1 VKYQESGVDA
11 ISAELLAIN
20 LIGKSRALRDVIAT
34 VRRIANYDVVVSI
47 YGETGTGKELVAR
60 SIHYT
65 GKRAAG
71 PLIAV
76 NCGALP
82 DSLFESELFGHE
94 KGAFTD
100 ARTEHSGLIQQA
112 ESGTLFLDEIE
123 TLPTKGQVALLRFL
137 QDGQYRR
144 VGGKRLLNAD
154 VRIIVA
160 SNVHL
165 DNLLALPG
173 QFREDLYYRINV
185 LPIQI
190 PPLRERRE
198 DILPLAEFFLEKFR
212 VCFNL
217 RCKHLSQ
224 AGMDWL
230 SNWDWPGNVR
240 ELANCIQRG
249 LLLSTSGEIF
259 PEHLQ
264 PHCATIVRP
273 MKQTMDGINHLPFN
287 EAKTQAVEAFEWD
300 YLQTAM
306 RHSKGN
312 ICRAAAHIHKERSAL
327 GKLLKKHQIDPASF
341 KST

>member
-1 VKYQESGVDA
+1 MKYQESGVDA

-34 VRRIANYDVVVSI
+34 VRRIANYLCCRVNLWR
-47 YGETGTGKELVAR
+47 TGTGKELVAR

-65 GKRAAG
+65 GKRASG

-100 ARTEHSGLIQQA
+100 ARTEYSGLIQQA

-165 DNLLALPG
+165 DKLRALPG

-185 LPIQI
+185 LPIRI

-198 DILPLAEFFLEKFR
+198 DILPLAEYFLEKFR

-217 RCKHLSQ
+217 RCKRLSQ
-224 AGMDWL
+224 AG
-230 SNWDWPGNVR
+230 NG
-240 ELANCIQRG
+240 LAIKLG
-249 LLLSTSGEIF
+249 LAG
-259 PEHLQ
+259 
-264 PHCATIVRP
+264 
-273 MKQTMDGINHLPFN
+273 
-287 EAKTQAVEAFEWD
+287 
-300 YLQTAM
+300 
-306 RHSKGN
+306 
-312 ICRAAAHIHKERSAL
+312 
-327 GKLLKKHQIDPASF
+327 
-341 KST
+341 